1 MSNAPETGPMIFP
14 AMLAVMVDVK
24 AIEKGRRN
32 EQQGFN
38 FRGIEDIL
46 NELHDICARH
56 GVFALPFVEERDA
69 THRQTRSN
77 TSLWTEHHRVRYV
90 FYAADGSHV
99 EAMVWGEGTDLADKA
114 TAKAYTSAFKTLL
127 IQAFQIPTADA
138 EDPDRAAEESTPAP
152 AERPMSQGHLLA
164 QAAARAGFK
173 AHKNDPPE
181 KRKEIDDARRD
192 VLQAAVGVRTSTE
205 IKTAHDV
212 KASLDAF
219 EAIAAKKLELAYEPD
234 GKPVL
239 REIVVTSPSSRSG
252 EEPF

>member
-1 MSNAPETGPMIFP
+1 MPDPIETGPMIFP
-14 AMLAVMVDVK
+14 AMLAVMAEVK

-56 GVFALPFVEERDA
+56 GVFALPFVEEREA
-69 THRQTRSN
+69 THRQTKGGSA
-77 TSLWTEHHRVRYV
+77 LWTEHHRVRYV
-90 FYAADGSHV
+90 FYAADGSYV
-99 EAMVWGEGTDLADKA
+99 EAMVWGEGTDSADKA

-138 EDPDRAAEESTPAP
+138 EDADRAAEESAPP
-152 AERPMSQGHLLA
+152 AERPMAQGQLLA

-173 AHKNDPPE
+173 AQKDDPPE
-181 KRKEIDDARRD
+181 RRKEIDAARRD

-205 IKTAHDV
+205 IKKAHDV
-212 KASLDAF
+212 KVALDAF
-219 EAIAAKKLELAYEPD
+219 EAIAAKRLELAYDPD

-239 REIVVTSPSSRSG
+239 REVG
-252 EEPF
+252 A